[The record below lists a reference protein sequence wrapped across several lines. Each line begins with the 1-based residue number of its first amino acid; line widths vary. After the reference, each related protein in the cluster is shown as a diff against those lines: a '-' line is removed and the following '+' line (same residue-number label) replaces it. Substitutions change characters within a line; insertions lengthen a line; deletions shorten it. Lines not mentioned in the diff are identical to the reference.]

1 MKFEDLVEFVE
12 KRMAMSHIY
21 QPLLIRALVESD
33 GSATLRQLA
42 QAFLFQDESQLT
54 FYERKIK
61 QMPLPVLMKHGIV
74 SRDGELVSLTT
85 PKMTYVQKA
94 QVKMACEKRL
104 QNFIQKKGLGIWDYR
119 FLDTDPVP
127 DSLRFKLLKEAGGRC
142 ALCGATKN
150 ERPLD
155 IDHIKPRSRKGK
167 NEEENLQVLCSKCNR
182 SKGNKDETDFRK
194 LGIQEPDP
202 SCPFCSS
209 DIKSRKIEEFD
220 SVFAI
225 EDKFPVT
232 PGHLL
237 IIPLRHTPDF
247 FTMTGKER
255 TDAEELIRLLR
266 NKIVQN
272 DRSVNGF
279 NVGVNCGIS
288 AGQTIDHAHIHL
300 IPRRNGDTPSPR
312 GGVRGVIP
320 EKMNY

>member
-1 MKFEDLVEFVE
+1 MEFGDLIEFVE

-54 FYERKIK
+54 FYERKIN
-61 QMPLPVLMKHGIV
+61 QMPLPVLMKHGV
-74 SRDGELVSLTT
+74 VARNGELVTLTT
-85 PKMTYVQKA
+85 PKMSYVQKA

-104 QNFIQKKGLGIWDYR
+104 QDFIQKKGLGIWDYR
-119 FLDTDPVP
+119 MLDPEPVP

-150 ERPLD
+150 DRPLD

-182 SKGNKDETDFRK
+182 SKGNKDETDFRRF
-194 LGIQEPDP
+194 GVQEPDP
-202 SCPFCSS
+202 TCLFCSE
-209 DIKSRKIEEFD
+209 DIKSRKNEEFD

-225 EDKFPVT
+225 EDNFPVS
-232 PGHLL
+232 PGHHL
-237 IIPLRHTPDF
+237 IIPFRHTADF
-247 FTMTGKER
+247 FTMNAKER
-255 TDAEELIRLLR
+255 TDAEGLLRLLKKR
-266 NKIVQN
+266 IAQK
-272 DRSVNGF
+272 DRSVTGF
-279 NVGVNCGIS
+279 NVGANCGIS

-300 IPRRNGDTPSPR
+300 IPRRKGDTPNPR

>member
-1 MKFEDLVEFVE
+1 MKFEDLIEFVE
-12 KRMAMSHIY
+12 KRKIMSHIY

-42 QAFLFQDESQLT
+42 QAFLSQDESQLT

-61 QMPLPVLMKHGIV
+61 QMPLPVLMRRGVISKEG
-74 SRDGELVSLTT
+74 DLVSLTT
-85 PKMTYVQKA
+85 PKMDYVQKA
-94 QVKMACEKRL
+94 HLKMACEKRL

-119 FLDTDPVP
+119 LLETDPVP
-127 DSLRFKLLKEAGGRC
+127 DSLRFKVLKAAGGRC

-150 ERPLD
+150 DRPLD
-155 IDHIKPRSRKGK
+155 IDHINPRTRKGK

-182 SKGNKDETDFRK
+182 SKGNKDKTDFRK
-194 LGIQEPDP
+194 LGIHESDP
-202 SCPFCSS
+202 GCPFCSKE
-209 DIKSRKIEEFD
+209 IGSRKIEELD

-225 EDKFPVT
+225 KDKFPVT

-237 IIPLRHTPDF
+237 IIPMRHTLDF

-255 TDAEELIRLLR
+255 TDAKDLLRLLKNR
-266 NKIVQN
+266 IARDDK
-272 DRSVNGF
+272 SVNGF

-300 IPRRNGDTPSPR
+300 IPRRDGDTPNPR